1 MIRFKIVNGDDI
13 LLTGWQDE
21 PVRHGAG
28 PQTAVIAMTEL
39 RQQYPDA
46 AISIERTTVIPK
58 SDDGK
63 VRFKIQAGQAV
74 MYSKI
79 VSDGEADALEA
90 ELRTSRHVQKFGEIY
105 GKVVITRG

>member
-1 MIRFKIVNGDDI
+1 MIRFKIINGDDI

-28 PQTAVIAMTEL
+28 PQTAVVAMTEL

-58 SDDGK
+58 PDAHQ
-63 VRFKIQAGQAV
+63 VRFKVQVGQVAY
-74 MYSKI
+74 YSR
-79 VSDGEADALEA
+79 VVNEGSEA
-90 ELRTSRHVQKFGEIY
+90 EALASELQKSYPKG
-105 GKVVITRG
+105 VITRG